1 MAKLRGGEPAPLRL
15 ASPATSLYYWQM
27 AEYKI
32 PLDPHRDDANDNK
45 QNNRDK
51 EPVPWA
57 WLGGG
62 VLVALVGLL
71 IGWLVINAF
80 LLRPPLD
87 VLAVSPTIVVLT
99 APPSLVPTET
109 PILPTATFIPTLTP
123 IPTPDAAVVPLEIMI
138 GFYAKVANTD
148 GIGVTVRG
156 GPSVNN
162 ASIVIAAEG
171 DVVLI
176 IDGPAEGNDLL
187 WWQLQ
192 LDDGTEGWAA
202 GDYLVPAAMP

>member
-1 MAKLRGGEPAPLRL
+1 
-15 ASPATSLYYWQM
+15 M
-27 AEYKI
+27 AEYKL
-32 PLDPHRDDANDNK
+32 PPNPNQRETDETAPKKN
-45 QNNRDK
+45 DK
-51 EPVPWA
+51 EPIPWA

-62 VLVALVGLL
+62 LLVALVGLL
-71 IGWLVINAF
+71 AGWMIINSF

-87 VLAVSPTIVVLT
+87 TAALPPTVIMLT
-99 APPSLVPTET
+99 APPSPIPTET
-109 PILPTATFIPTLTP
+109 AVLPTVTPIPTLTP
-123 IPTPDAAVVPLEIMI
+123 IPTPDAAIAPAEITV
-138 GFYAKVANTD
+138 GFYAAVANTD

-162 ASIVIAAEG
+162 TPILVAPEGEIA
-171 DVVLI
+171 LI

-202 GDYLVPAAMP
+202 GDYLIPVAMP